1 MKTLLINAFNAAIF
15 AEIIVLFL
23 TLYTPIF
30 NTPHLVEWYKKFK
43 LGAVLQDVL
52 ILVIGIILTDYF
64 YPKIFKSFSIVKY
77 VGLALVIQII
87 HDVLFYLVFK
97 QIKNHEMFDVF
108 NKYANMIGG
117 KAIIGDSF
125 MMLICV
131 LFYLFT
137 KNYQHHS
144 ILAVFLIYLVPY
156 LLYK

>member
-1 MKTLLINAFNAAIF
+1 MKTQLLNAFNAAVF

-30 NTPHLVEWYKKFK
+30 DTPHLVEWYKKFK
-43 LGAVLQDVL
+43 LGAVIQDVL

-64 YPKIFKSFSIVKY
+64 YPKIFKSFSTFKY
-77 VGLALVIQII
+77 VGLALLIQVI
-87 HDVLFYLVFK
+87 HDFLFYLVFK

-108 NKYANMIGG
+108 NKYADMVGG
-117 KAIIGDSF
+117 KAILGDSF
-125 MMLICV
+125 MMIICV

-137 KNYQHHS
+137 KNFGHHN
-144 ILAVFLIYLVPY
+144 ILAVFLIYLIPY

>member
-1 MKTLLINAFNAAIF
+1 MKTQLINAFNAAIF
-15 AEIIVLFL
+15 AEIIVLLL
-23 TLYTPIF
+23 TLYTSVF

-52 ILVIGIILTDYF
+52 ILVIGIILTDYL
-64 YPKIFKSFSIVKY
+64 YPKVFKSFSVFKY
-77 VGLALVIQII
+77 VGLAIFIQII
-87 HDVLFYLVFK
+87 HDVLFAIAFK

-108 NKYANMIGG
+108 NKYANMVGF
-117 KAIIGDSF
+117 KAILGDSF

>member
-1 MKTLLINAFNAAIF
+1 MKTQLLNAFNAAIF
-15 AEIIVLFL
+15 ADLIVLFL
-23 TLYTPIF
+23 TLHVPVF

-43 LGAVLQDVL
+43 LGAVLPDVF
-52 ILVIGIILTDYF
+52 ILVLVIILTDYI
-64 YPKIFKSFSIVKY
+64 YPKVFKSFSVIKY
-77 VGLALVIQII
+77 TGLAIVIQVI
-87 HDVLFYLVFK
+87 HDVLFYLAFK
-97 QIKNHEMFDVF
+97 QIKNHEMFDLF
-108 NKYANMIGG
+108 NKYANMVGG
-117 KAIIGDSF
+117 KAILGDSF

>member
-1 MKTLLINAFNAAIF
+1 MKTQLLNAFNAAIF

-23 TLYTPIF
+23 TLYTSIF

-52 ILVIGIILTDYF
+52 ILVIGIILTDYL
-64 YPKIFKSFSIVKY
+64 YPKIFKSFSVIKY
-77 VGLALVIQII
+77 VGLALFIQVV
-87 HDVLFYLVFK
+87 HDILFYLVFK

-108 NKYANMIGG
+108 NKYANMIGVN
-117 KAIIGDSF
+117 AILGDSF

-137 KNYQHHS
+137 KKYQHHN
-144 ILAVFLIYLVPY
+144 ILAIFLIYLVPY

>member
-1 MKTLLINAFNAAIF
+1 MKTQLLNAFNAAIF

-23 TLYTPIF
+23 TLYTSIF

-52 ILVIGIILTDYF
+52 ILVIGIILTDYL
-64 YPKIFKSFSIVKY
+64 YPKIFKSFSVIKY
-77 VGLALVIQII
+77 VGLALFIQVV
-87 HDVLFYLVFK
+87 HDILFYLVFK

-108 NKYANMIGG
+108 NKYANMIGVN
-117 KAIIGDSF
+117 AILGDSF